1 MTIPIFGMLVNTLA
15 ADEKNPVLNRANLTK
30 PIQMQLS
37 RKQKT
42 FCQFFATFS
51 KSIWNFES
59 IETKNDP
66 YRFCI
71 SEIPDCDN
79 VVRQMSKKS
88 RSKGRFDKQHGK
100 HAEPIFKAA
109 WHYLYHIHLSQPSQ
123 LSWKKYLF
131 LTCEILGLL
140 VNILAAD
147 EKYPFVKRDNLT
159 IPIQMQLRQKHK
171 TFSQFFTAFL
181 KCCSNFEN
189 FDKRDDG
196 HRFCNF
202 EITDSENVVR
212 EMSEKSILAK
222 AFDKQHGKRAKALL
236 KFALQHLYPFHWPLP
251 SQFSWKKFSVFDM
264 PNPGTAS

>member
-1 MTIPIFGMLVNTLA
+1 
-15 ADEKNPVLNRANLTK
+15 
-30 PIQMQLS
+30 
-37 RKQKT
+37 
-42 FCQFFATFS
+42 
-51 KSIWNFES
+51 
-59 IETKNDP
+59 
-66 YRFCI
+66 
-71 SEIPDCDN
+71 
-79 VVRQMSKKS
+79 MSK
-88 RSKGRFDKQHGK
+88 RSCLRGPFDKQHGK
-100 HAEPIFKAA
+100 HPEPLLKST
-109 WHYLYHIHLSQPSQ
+109 WHYLYHIHWSLPSQ

-189 FDKRDDG
+189 FDKRDDV